1 PRPEQ
6 VESARAAAAERMGG
20 GGGGGSPAA
29 SGSGSS
35 SEDDG
40 DAAWKAAIDSI
51 AAVGF
56 GVPSSNGVAKAASGG
71 SGEADRDAELE
82 QPQAPKL
89 KLYQIKVRNM
99 LDDMLEKNLEMV
111 KAPCTNLTD
120 PTETEGGIKLFKKAP
135 PGIKMDSMDKLHVQL
150 ERPKIVPGEEVD
162 EKSKKFRH
170 MLRSVVVDGSDI
182 LVSAKKASQR
192 SLARL
197 EAREVAAKAKAKRE
211 EERVQELKKIRG
223 EKWLPSI
230 ARQMKEEKAWEQR
243 RQ

>member
-1 PRPEQ
+1 
-6 VESARAAAAERMGG
+6 MGGG

-29 SGSGSS
+29 SGGGSS

-40 DAAWKAAIDSI
+40 DAAWKAAIESI
-51 AAVGF
+51 ASVGF
-56 GVPSSNGVAKAASGG
+56 GVPSSNGVAKAASDG
-71 SGEADRDAELE
+71 SGEADNDAELKQPHE
-82 QPQAPKL
+82 EKPQAPRL
-89 KLYQIKVRNM
+89 KLYQIKMRNM
-99 LDDMLEKNLEMV
+99 LDDMLEKNIEIV
-111 KAPCTNLTD
+111 KAPCLNVTD

-150 ERPKIVPGEEVD
+150 KRPRIVPGEEVD

-170 MLRSVVVDGSDI
+170 MLRSVAVDGSDI

-197 EAREVAAKAKAKRE
+197 EAREAAAKAKAKRE
-211 EERVQELKKIRG
+211 EERVQEFKKVRG

-243 RQ
+243 RL

>member
-1 PRPEQ
+1 
-6 VESARAAAAERMGG
+6 MGG
-20 GGGGGSPAA
+20 GGGGRSPAA

-40 DAAWKAAIDSI
+40 DAAWKAAIESI

-56 GVPSSNGVAKAASGG
+56 GVPPSNGVAKAASVGG
-71 SGEADRDAELE
+71 GEADSDAELE
-82 QPQAPKL
+82 QPHEEKPQAPKL

-99 LDDMLEKNLEMV
+99 LDDMLEKNIEIV

-150 ERPKIVPGEEVD
+150 KRPKIVPGEVVD

-197 EAREVAAKAKAKRE
+197 EAREAAAKAKAKRE
-211 EERVQELKKIRG
+211 EEKVQELKKVRG

-230 ARQMKEEKAWEQR
+230 ARQMKEENAWEQR